1 MYRNRKKYIK
11 PAGWILFLL
20 CFYAAASFTG
30 CGVFLLSPFGVPP
43 ALPQRLVSVPLAF
56 EYGSEITPSRISRC
70 F

>member
-30 CGVFLLSPFGVPP
+30 W
-43 ALPQRLVSVPLAF
+43 
-56 EYGSEITPSRISRC
+56 
-70 F
+70 